1 MKQAKIPFT
10 KEGYA
15 KLGSNLEELQNR
27 RIGAVERLQTAR
39 EMGDLSENGAY
50 KAARFEMSD
59 IDRNIR
65 RVTSLL
71 KNGIVKNSISGGTI
85 GFGSKIVLE
94 KGGVQ
99 ISYLLVSKFESEPSE
114 NKLSMESPLGMAL
127 VGKKVGEEVEVI
139 APVGKMTYLVKKVS
153 G

>member
-15 KLGSNLEELQNR
+15 KLTTQLEQLQTQ

-50 KAARFEMSD
+50 KAARFELSD
-59 IDRNIR
+59 IDRKIR
-65 RVTSLL
+65 RVSSLI
-71 KNGIVKNSISGGTI
+71 KNGIVKNSKNNGTI

-94 KGGVQ
+94 KDGNQ
-99 ISYLLVSKFESEPSE
+99 INYLLVSKFESEPSE
-114 NKLSMESPLGMAL
+114 KKLSVESPLGMAL
-127 VGKKVGEEVEVI
+127 IGKRVGEKVEVI
-139 APVGKMTYLVKKVS
+139 APVGKMTYLVKKINS
-153 G
+153 